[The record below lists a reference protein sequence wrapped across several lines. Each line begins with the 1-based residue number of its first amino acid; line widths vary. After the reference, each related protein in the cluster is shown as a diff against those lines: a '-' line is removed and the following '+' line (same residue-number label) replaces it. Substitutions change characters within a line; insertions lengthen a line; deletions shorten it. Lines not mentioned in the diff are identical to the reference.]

1 MTPERLELIYEPNSV
16 VYDDIVLSKQKILD
30 DIYKDSDIFEILN
43 TTELQKRN
51 APPEDYYNVSIFSF
65 LKIPQAQSVVKNFL
79 CFEVNN
85 VEEVHSNSS
94 MIRKRVVFRTISHQE
109 QVDTPYGIDRQDLLA
124 LLIKE
129 RFNWS
134 NVLGTQL
141 RKVYD
146 SGKVAE
152 SGYYY
157 RDIYF
162 EQVVVN
168 GLQKSE
174 MQNRLDIVGRDYYDS
189 RREI

>member
-1 MTPERLELIYEPNSV
+1 
-16 VYDDIVLSKQKILD
+16 
-30 DIYKDSDIFEILN
+30 
-43 TTELQKRN
+43 
-51 APPEDYYNVSIFSF
+51 
-65 LKIPQAQSVVKNFL
+65 
-79 CFEVNN
+79 
-85 VEEVHSNSS
+85 

-189 RREI
+189 RREV